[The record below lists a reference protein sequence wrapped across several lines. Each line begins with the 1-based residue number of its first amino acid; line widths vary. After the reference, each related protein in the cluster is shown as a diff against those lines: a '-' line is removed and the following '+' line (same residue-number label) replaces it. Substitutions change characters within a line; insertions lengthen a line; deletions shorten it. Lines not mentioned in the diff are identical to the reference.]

1 MNIKIRWT
9 GAASF
14 AADSESGHTVQMDGP
29 PEAGG
34 SNQGPRPMEM
44 ILMGLGG
51 CAAFDVVSI
60 LHKGRQEIVDCVATI
75 EAERAPDIPKVFTR
89 IHVHFTVT
97 GHNLVADKV
106 SRAISLSAEKYC
118 SASIMLAKTAEMSH
132 DFEIIEAS

>member
-1 MNIKIRWT
+1 
-9 GAASF
+9 
-14 AADSESGHTVQMDGP
+14 
-29 PEAGG
+29 
-34 SNQGPRPMEM
+34 
-44 ILMGLGG
+44 MGLGG